1 MLVSDSDNTFYER
14 IRGVILNYPGKSR
27 DGHIEVVEFESELD
41 LNKKDRQLIA
51 ELREAH
57 ENCI

>member
-1 MLVSDSDNTFYER
+1 MLVSDSDNTFIER
-14 IRGVILNYPGKSR
+14 IQGIILKYPGR
-27 DGHIEVVEFESELD
+27 PREDCIEVVEFESELD

-57 ENCI
+57 ENCM